1 MAKAI
6 SPMNA
11 HRQSP
16 GRANLRWQG
25 FEPLVYGVVAL
36 IVVLLIWEWVGTT
49 CYLWDA
55 IGKDCSSS
63 PLFTSSPS
71 KVAFA
76 AVKMFSSG
84 SIWNDI
90 YVSGQEFL
98 IGFALAIIIGIPFG
112 LLMGWYRRFN
122 YVFDPFI
129 AMGNA
134 TPRAA
139 LTPLLIIWLGIGI
152 WSKVALV
159 FLGAIFP
166 IVINTQSG
174 VRALDETLLR
184 AAHSFGAKDRQIFT
198 TIALPGSVPFII
210 SGIRVGLGHG
220 LIGIVIGELL
230 GSVAGIGF
238 LIQNASALFQTD
250 RLWVGVFLIMI
261 FGVVFANVL
270 TRLEHRFDA
279 WRPKRN

>member
-1 MAKAI
+1 
-6 SPMNA
+6 MNA
-11 HRQSP
+11 HGEPPARTGP
-16 GRANLRWQG
+16 RWEG
-25 FEPLVYGVVAL
+25 LEPLAFGLFAVL
-36 IVVLLIWEWVGTT
+36 VVLLLWEWVGTT

-55 IGKDCSSS
+55 IDKDCKSS
-63 PLFTSSPS
+63 PLFTSAPS
-71 KVAFA
+71 KIALA
-76 AVKMFSSG
+76 AVKMFDSG

-98 IGFALAIIIGIPFG
+98 YGFAAAILFGIPFG

-122 YVFDPFI
+122 YVFDPFV

-139 LTPLLIIWLGIGI
+139 LTPLLLIWLGIGI

-159 FLGAIFP
+159 FLGAVFP
-166 IVINTQSG
+166 IIINTQSG

-198 TIALPGSVPFII
+198 TIALPGSIPFIL

-220 LIGIVIGELL
+220 LVGIVIGELL
-230 GSVAGIGF
+230 GSAAGIGF

-250 RLWVGVFLIMI
+250 RLWVGVLLIMV
-261 FGVVFANVL
+261 FGVLFANML
-270 TRLEHRFDA
+270 NRFERRFDA